1 VTTSTTT
8 VRDLLRYWQT
18 MLPVW
23 QTDGVDDEF
32 SQALASI
39 GPRLRELRG
48 QRETT
53 LADLSAATGISVSTL
68 SRLESGARRPTI
80 ELLLPLARAHGVTLD
95 ELAGAPPTGD
105 PRIHLRPITRHGMT
119 MLPLTR
125 RAGGI
130 QAYKLVIPAGGR
142 PGEPDQQT
150 HEGYEWLYVLNGRLR
165 LVLGDRDLVLSPGEA
180 AEFDTRVPH
189 WFGAADA
196 EPVEFLSLFGRQGER
211 AHLRARPATRSQKAR
226 DD

>member
-1 VTTSTTT
+1 MDD
-8 VRDLLRYWQT
+8 DLDRTLDA
-18 MLPVW
+18 V
-23 QTDGVDDEF
+23 
-32 SQALASI
+32 
-39 GPRLRELRG
+39 GPRLRALRR

-68 SRLESGARRPTI
+68 SRLESGTRRPNL

-95 ELAGAPPTGD
+95 ELVGAPPTGD
-105 PRIHLRPITRHGMT
+105 PRIHLRPVTRHGMT

-130 QAYKLVIPAGGR
+130 QAYKLVIPAGSSR
-142 PGEPDQQT
+142 KDADPQT

-165 LVLGDRDLVLSPGEA
+165 LVLGDHDLVLSPGEA

-189 WFGAADA
+189 WFGAVDA
-196 EPVEFLSLFGRQGER
+196 EPVEFLSLFGGQGER
-211 AHLRARPATRSQKAR
+211 AHLRARPRTEHSSGRPGQGPPS
-226 DD
+226 DGPG

>member
-1 VTTSTTT
+1 MA
-8 VRDLLRYWQT
+8 DEDEQT
-18 MLPVW
+18 L
-23 QTDGVDDEF
+23 DGVG
-32 SQALASI
+32 A
-39 GPRLRELRG
+39 RLRALRQ

-53 LADLSAATGISVSTL
+53 LAELSAETGISVSTL
-68 SRLESGARRPTI
+68 SRLESGSRRPTL

-95 ELAGAPPTGD
+95 ELVDAPPTGD
-105 PRIHLRPITRHGMT
+105 PRVHLRAVSQHGMT

-130 QAYKLVIPAGGR
+130 QAYKIIIPGGKGR
-142 PGEPDQQT
+142 REPEPKT

-165 LVLGDRDLVLSPGEA
+165 VVLGEHDLVLAPGEA

-189 WFGAADA
+189 WFGGADA

-211 AHLRARPATRSQKAR
+211 AHLRARPSSSFRS
-226 DD
+226 